1 MAFQGLAK
9 GQDIATIGR
18 VWLTWYTGKSST
30 PLSIPGSSGKVPT
43 EISAISAGSESGRLR
58 TPEAEAEE
66 EMVVRGWGG
75 DDDGDGMGML

>member
-9 GQDIATIGR
+9 GQDISTIGR
-18 VWLTWYTGKSST
+18 VWLTWYTGKSSAT
-30 PLSIPGSSGKVPT
+30 LVPGSSGKVPT
-43 EISAISAGSESGRLR
+43 ETSTISGSESGR
-58 TPEAEAEE
+58 TSEAEAEE